1 MKYRNLLLATSAL
14 LTAAACSNDG
24 TAPEEVGKSV
34 ELRLTSS
41 LSDGQ
46 TRAFDTDADI
56 TRLQGEQIAAG
67 EKVYAWVDSRNST
80 TTSAYVNAWELT
92 AGTAAGEADGSFRG
106 DTHYYPSSGDNV
118 DIYCIHGNFT
128 GITAGTTAF
137 PETALTHTVAL
148 DQSTPA
154 NYQKS
159 DLLYGSVQNQARKT
173 SQSIIFKHKL
183 AKVEVKLKVG
193 TGTTV
198 AQLTNEGTTVH
209 ILNTKNRVQW
219 LPVKQ
224 DAFASVT
231 PATTIPAYGGTL
243 GDLSF
248 EDATTAATTGIN
260 MYLQKDASVADAI
273 GNIAVFGEAIVVPQ
287 TLTATAAAPLNFIK
301 VHLNDGG
308 DLYAKITSNI
318 TFEPGKK
325 YIYNITVNLT
335 GITLTSTITNWTN
348 GTGNDL
354 NANI

>member
-1 MKYRNLLLATSAL
+1 M
-14 LTAAACSNDG
+14 
-24 TAPEEVGKSV
+24 
-34 ELRLTSS
+34 
-41 LSDGQ
+41 
-46 TRAFDTDADI
+46 
-56 TRLQGEQIAAG
+56 
-67 EKVYAWVDSRNST
+67 
-80 TTSAYVNAWELT
+80 
-92 AGTAAGEADGSFRG
+92 
-106 DTHYYPSSGDNV
+106 
-118 DIYCIHGNFT
+118 
-128 GITAGTTAF
+128 
-137 PETALTHTVAL
+137 
-148 DQSTPA
+148 
-154 NYQKS
+154 
-159 DLLYGSVQNQARKT
+159 
-173 SQSIIFKHKL
+173 
-183 AKVEVKLKVG
+183 KLKVG

-325 YIYNITVNLT
+325 YLYTITVNLS
-335 GITLTSTITNWTN
+335 GITLTSSITDWDD
-348 GTGNDL
+348 GTGDSMD
-354 NANI
+354 ANL